1 MLSQKHNEAA
11 KVNYRSGFFITTNVL
26 PDFGHAADQEAVYR
40 RLRVFKTKALPK
52 KDASVTGNI
61 FSIHVYFDVFRNS
74 NLRIN
79 SILNSNYRMAETA
92 LYGSFPLLCRTTCG
106 KRSL

>member
-1 MLSQKHNEAA
+1 MLSQKHNDAL

-52 KDASVTGNI
+52 KDTSVTGKIPFNVAYLVI
-61 FSIHVYFDVFRNS
+61 FEIFHVITQF
-74 NLRIN
+74 
-79 SILNSNYRMAETA
+79 
-92 LYGSFPLLCRTTCG
+92 
-106 KRSL
+106 